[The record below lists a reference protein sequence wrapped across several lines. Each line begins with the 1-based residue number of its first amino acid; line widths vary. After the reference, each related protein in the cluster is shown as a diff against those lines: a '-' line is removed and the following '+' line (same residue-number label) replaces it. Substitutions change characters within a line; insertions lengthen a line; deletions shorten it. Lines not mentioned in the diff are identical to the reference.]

1 MSVIF
6 IKESEN
12 LFVIHVN
19 GILTFND
26 QKEVENRVSTEIDRS
41 GKAKM
46 LVLTENFSGW
56 SKEGDWGD
64 LAFMHEYDPYIERI
78 AVVANK
84 KWQDQILMF
93 VGAGLRQASVKFFS
107 YGEEENARDW
117 LQSENE

>member
-6 IKESEN
+6 TKESEN
-12 LFVIHVN
+12 LYVIRVN

-64 LAFMHEYDPYIERI
+64 LTFMHEYDPYIEKI
-78 AVVANK
+78 AVVANE
-84 KWQDQILMF
+84 KWQDQILM
-93 VGAGLRQASVKFFS
+93 LSEQA
-107 YGEEENARDW
+107 
-117 LQSENE
+117 